1 MDAGKQKSVKYVEIN
16 ADHEGRRVDNYLF
29 SIFKNIG
36 ETVRL
41 PPVFE
46 QASRDK
52 AVPGNRAVEL
62 IKQNIIYKD
71 SNVIILNK
79 PSGMVVHG
87 GTGQDFGVIEA
98 VRKLFVDAENSI
110 QLVHRLDKETSGVLM
125 LARNMQYLKF
135 LHEQFKAKK
144 VLKIYKAL
152 LCGHISENEIKIDLP
167 LSRNKISSGERMVA
181 VDEQGKHAETIF
193 KLEKYVGN
201 MSLVDVVLT
210 TGRTHQI
217 RVHSSELGHS
227 VAGDSKYGSKIDNK
241 ILRKYGLKR
250 LFLHAYRINVPG
262 NDKYRPVEAV
272 APLPDDLAVVLQSL
286 QTGAK

>member
-1 MDAGKQKSVKYVEIN
+1 MD
-16 ADHEGRRVDNYLF
+16 GRRVKQNYRLQE
-29 SIFKNIG
+29 G

-125 LARNMQYLKF
+125 LARNM
-135 LHEQFKAKK
+135 
-144 VLKIYKAL
+144 
-152 LCGHISENEIKIDLP
+152 HIWNFFMNNSRQKSIENI
-167 LSRNKISSGERMVA
+167 
-181 VDEQGKHAETIF
+181 
-193 KLEKYVGN
+193 
-201 MSLVDVVLT
+201 
-210 TGRTHQI
+210 
-217 RVHSSELGHS
+217 
-227 VAGDSKYGSKIDNK
+227 
-241 ILRKYGLKR
+241 
-250 LFLHAYRINVPG
+250 
-262 NDKYRPVEAV
+262 
-272 APLPDDLAVVLQSL
+272 
-286 QTGAK
+286 